1 MQIYFLKRSRFRN
14 VVVGRFSYEKMCG
27 RFPGRKKVAV
37 ITMRPYLRGDCKA
50 RFHCSFSFQ
59 FYRFSYDLGKGPAK
73 IVSDLQVE
81 MNQWNQ
87 LQVHREGVNGY
98 LVLNG
103 RRVTGSSALGASQ
116 LNLDTDMYLGGGV
129 QGVSEK

>member
-1 MQIYFLKRSRFRN
+1 
-14 VVVGRFSYEKMCG
+14 
-27 RFPGRKKVAV
+27 
-37 ITMRPYLRGDCKA
+37 
-50 RFHCSFSFQ
+50 
-59 FYRFSYDLGKGPAK
+59 
-73 IVSDLQVE
+73 